1 MRLWDF
7 FLENK
12 AIDKHQFREED
23 ASSNLYELLMRNI
36 LKKLS
41 FLSLIPVQF
50 FLSCC
55 LLSRFYISS
64 ALINDAKS
72 FS

>member
-1 MRLWDF
+1 MIFWEKF
-7 FLENK
+7 EWGCGIFLENK

-50 FLSCC
+50 FFI
-55 LLSRFYISS
+55 LLPPV
-64 ALINDAKS
+64 
-72 FS
+72 